1 MKVLAS
7 KIHTIMRISDVI
19 FSWRRAE
26 RWTRFLFLLF
36 SIVFHIFFA
45 YYFYTARFDIRKIK
59 TKKTI
64 IVVHPV
70 AKEELVFPTL
80 KEPPQKTPTL
90 AEQRSTGSIGPIGP
104 IDPIKIKKG
113 QVTAGEQPM
122 PIKPGK
128 APAPAPA
135 GGRER
140 LKAPFNPSDYL
151 KPETLDEIFRRVE
164 REKTLPGLPT
174 VPTDSPA
181 GEPGGTGSDIVIDT
195 EGQAYFQGQGY
206 DLTRWAQQVVK
217 RINENWLIPAEM
229 LPGSEENC
237 EVGIAVAVTKNGQV
251 KTIKIKKASGQEFL
265 NRAAVS
271 ALDISVPLPSLP
283 RFYPNETLETY
294 FLFNY
299 RFPYRLTPQTDKDQF
314 LAQKTGN
321 DALISK
327 MGLLK
332 RDLFKELARPE
343 HLVLGVD
350 ITQDVYYRLM
360 YKEQAVAVGTLQ
372 KGFNSI
378 KIPTAGLFKK
388 SGSHRYDLDL
398 KTGDLVHKQTFVLD
412 IQCYFPDD
420 FEQEQKKDTIVKEEE
435 LPSTGYGLTL
445 FISSRALA
453 YHKKSVRYRPL
464 VNMERVKKGDVELYA
479 RRPEDPVQF
488 MDQHQPQTGVP
499 VLPLAFLAYKHLV
512 RPAFKKKGKT
522 GGVREVKIETF
533 DRVTGTF
540 LVKDSKGIEKPIDV
554 VVMIK
559 VASGGPPF

>member
-1 MKVLAS
+1 
-7 KIHTIMRISDVI
+7 MRISDVI

-26 RWTRFLFLLF
+26 RWTRVLFLLF

-45 YYFYTARFDIRKIK
+45 YYFYTARFDIREIK

-80 KEPPQKTPTL
+80 KEPPQKTPSP
-90 AEQRSTGSIGPIGP
+90 AEQRSKGTIGPIEV
-104 IDPIKIKKG
+104 KKG
-113 QVTAGEQPM
+113 QVTAGKQSM

-128 APAPAPA
+128 GPAPA

-140 LKAPFNPSDYL
+140 FKAPFNPSDYL

-164 REKTLPGLPT
+164 REKILPGLPT
-174 VPTDSPA
+174 VPTDSPV
-181 GEPGGTGSDIVIDT
+181 GEPGGAGSDIVIDT

-206 DLTRWAQQVVK
+206 DLTPWAQQVVK

-229 LPGSEENC
+229 LPGSEANC
-237 EVGIAVAVTKNGQV
+237 EVGIAVTVTKNGQV
-251 KTIKIKKASGQEFL
+251 KTTKIKKASEQEFL
-265 NRAAVS
+265 NRAALS
-271 ALDISVPLPSLP
+271 ALDISVPFPALS
-283 RFYPNETLETY
+283 RFYPNETLEAY

-314 LAQKTGN
+314 LAQKTGS

-327 MGLLK
+327 MGLVK
-332 RDLFKELARPE
+332 GDLFKDLVRPE

-350 ITQDVYYRLM
+350 MTQDVYYRLM
-360 YKEQAVAVGTLQ
+360 YKEEAVAVGTLQ

-388 SGSHRYDLDL
+388 SGAHHYALDL
-398 KTGDLVHKQTFVLD
+398 KTGDLVHKQAFVLD

-420 FEQEQKKDTIVKEEE
+420 FEQEQKKDKVLKEEE

-464 VNMERVKKGDVELYA
+464 VNMERIRKGDVELFA

-512 RPAFKKKGKT
+512 KPAFKKKGKP
-522 GGVREVKIETF
+522 GDVRKVETF

-554 VVMIK
+554 VVVIEI
-559 VASGGPPF
+559 ASGGQEPF